1 MLNRRHMLYLALW
14 LLALP
19 GLSGSSFAQEPA
31 PNPPSFPPVMPSPAV
46 RATQVYTAPTGD
58 YVIGPGDVVD
68 IKVFKQPDL
77 TGRFRVGDSGSV
89 ELLFIGKQQLAGLTE
104 SEAADLLRQELR
116 KYLRQPE
123 VSVTVTEFNSR
134 LVTVI
139 GAVRTPGRQ
148 PLRRAMRL
156 LDVIALAGGLAE
168 DSSRFVNVIRYVSK
182 PAEESQP
189 APVTDTASAPGTDED
204 VPPDV
209 EILSINIDDIIA
221 GNAKNNLLLQPGDI
235 ISVPRA
241 DVVYLAGNVRK
252 PGSITARNPIT
263 VTQAIA
269 MASGLADGAKR
280 NDIRLYRTVPGKLER
295 EEIKISL
302 AAIQS
307 GKQKDLVLQANDV
320 LYVPHSELRSAGTTV
335 MRSLPT
341 LVTSALIP
349 LLTTAIIR

>member
-1 MLNRRHMLYLALW
+1 
-14 LLALP
+14 
-19 GLSGSSFAQEPA
+19 
-31 PNPPSFPPVMPSPAV
+31 
-46 RATQVYTAPTGD
+46 
-58 YVIGPGDVVD
+58 
-68 IKVFKQPDL
+68 
-77 TGRFRVGDSGSV
+77 
-89 ELLFIGKQQLAGLTE
+89 
-104 SEAADLLRQELR
+104 
-116 KYLRQPE
+116 
-123 VSVTVTEFNSR
+123 
-134 LVTVI
+134 
-139 GAVRTPGRQ
+139 
-148 PLRRAMRL
+148 MRL
-156 LDVIALAGGLAE
+156 LDVVALAGGLAE

-252 PGSITARNPIT
+252 PGPITARNPIT

-269 MASGLADGAKR
+269 MASGLAEGAKR

-295 EEIKISL
+295 EEIKVSL

-320 LYVPHSELRSAGTTV
+320 LYVPHSELRSAGTAL
-335 MRSLPT
+335 MRNLPT

-349 LLTTAIIR
+349 ILTTSIIR

>member
-1 MLNRRHMLYLALW
+1 MSSLLRVTRLATL
-14 LLALP
+14 LFFSIVGCSIQSQAQDAEPPLALP
-19 GLSGSSFAQEPA
+19 
-31 PNPPSFPPVMPSPAV
+31 SPAA
-46 RATQVYTAPTGD
+46 RATQSYAAPLGD

-89 ELLFIGKQQLAGLTE
+89 ELLFIGKQPLAGLTE

-123 VSVTVTEFNSR
+123 VSVTVAEFNSR

-139 GAVRTPGRQ
+139 GAVRSPGRL

-156 LDVIALAGGLAE
+156 LDVIALSGGLIE
-168 DSSRFVNVIRYVSK
+168 DSSRFVNIIRYVPR
-182 PAEESQP
+182 PATETP
-189 APVTDTASAPGTDED
+189 ATPDED
-204 VPPDV
+204 APPDV
-209 EILSINIDDIIA
+209 EIIPVNIDEIIA
-221 GNAKNNLLLQPGDI
+221 GNAQHNLLLQAGDI
-235 ISVPRA
+235 VSIPRA

-252 PGSITARNPIT
+252 PGPLMARNPVT

-269 MASGLADGAKR
+269 MASGFADGAKR
-280 NDIRLYRTVPGKLER
+280 NDLRLYRTVPGKLER

-320 LYVPHSELRSAGTTV
+320 LYVPHSELRTAGASF
-335 MRSLPT
+335 MRNLPN
-341 LVTSALIP
+341 LVTTALFPI
-349 LLTTAIIR
+349 LTTAIIR

>member
-1 MLNRRHMLYLALW
+1 MLNRRYLLCCALW
-14 LLALP
+14 WLALP
-19 GLSGSSFAQEPA
+19 GLAGFSFAQETA

-182 PAEESQP
+182 PAEEAQP
-189 APVTDTASAPGTDED
+189 ALGAAPTPEPDED

-252 PGSITARNPIT
+252 PGPITARNPIT

-269 MASGLADGAKR
+269 MASGLAEGAKR
-280 NDIRLYRTVPGKLER
+280 NDIRLYRTVPASWSVK
-295 EEIKISL
+295 KS
-302 AAIQS
+302 
-307 GKQKDLVLQANDV
+307 
-320 LYVPHSELRSAGTTV
+320 RSASPRFSPGNRKTWCC
-335 MRSLPT
+335 R
-341 LVTSALIP
+341 
-349 LLTTAIIR
+349 LTTCFTCPIPNCGRLEQP

>member
-1 MLNRRHMLYLALW
+1 MLNRRYLLCCALW
-14 LLALP
+14 WLALP
-19 GLSGSSFAQEPA
+19 GLAGFSFAQETA
-31 PNPPSFPPVMPSPAV
+31 PNPSSFPPVMPSPAV

-182 PAEESQP
+182 PAEEAQP
-189 APVTDTASAPGTDED
+189 ALGAAPTPEPDED

-252 PGSITARNPIT
+252 PGPITARNPIT

-320 LYVPHSELRSAGTTV
+320 LYVPHSELWSAGTTL

>member
-1 MLNRRHMLYLALW
+1 MSKLFQTICLG
-14 LLALP
+14 LLLGCSTS
-19 GLSGSSFAQEPA
+19 GLAQEAEPSPA
-31 PNPPSFPPVMPSPAV
+31 PTPLSLPSPAV
-46 RATQVYTAPTGD
+46 RATQTYAAPVGD

-77 TGRFRVGDSGSV
+77 TGRFRIGDTGSV

-116 KYLRQPE
+116 RYLRQPE

-139 GAVRTPGRQ
+139 GAVRSPGRL

-156 LDVIALAGGLAE
+156 LDVIALSGGLVE
-168 DSSRFVNVIRYVSK
+168 DSSRFVNIIRYVPK
-182 PAEESQP
+182 PA
-189 APVTDTASAPGTDED
+189 TDTPATPDED

-209 EILSINIDDIIA
+209 EIIPINIDDLIA
-221 GNAKNNLLLQPGDI
+221 GNAQNNILLQTGDI

-241 DVVYLAGNVRK
+241 DVIYLAGNVRK
-252 PGSITARNPIT
+252 PGPLTARNPIT

-269 MASGLADGAKR
+269 MGSGLIEGAKR
-280 NDIRLYRTVPGKLER
+280 NDLRLYRTVPGKLER
-295 EEIKISL
+295 EEIKVSL
-302 AAIQS
+302 AAIQA

-320 LYVPHSELRSAGTTV
+320 LYVPHSELRSAGTAL
-335 MRSLPT
+335 MRNLPT

-349 LLTTAIIR
+349 ILTTSIIR

>member
-1 MLNRRHMLYLALW
+1 MLNRRHMLCLALW
-14 LLALP
+14 WLALP
-19 GLSGSSFAQEPA
+19 GLAGFSFAQEPA
-31 PNPPSFPPVMPSPAV
+31 PNPPSFPPVMPSPTV
-46 RATQVYTAPTGD
+46 HATQVYAAPNGD
-58 YVIGPGDVVD
+58 YVIGPGDVVE

-77 TGRFRVGDSGSV
+77 TGRFRVSDSGSV
-89 ELLFIGKQQLAGLTE
+89 ELLFIGRQQLAGLTE
-104 SEAADLLRQELR
+104 SEAAELLRQALR

-139 GAVRTPGRQ
+139 GAVRSPGRQ

-168 DSSRFVNVIRYVSK
+168 DSSRFVNIIRYTPR
-182 PAEESQP
+182 PAEETQP
-189 APVTDTASAPGTDED
+189 VSGTSPALSDED
-204 VPPDV
+204 VPPEV
-209 EILSINIDDIIA
+209 EILSVNIDDIIA

-241 DVVYLAGNVRK
+241 DVIYLAGNVRK
-252 PGSITARNPIT
+252 PGPITARNPIT

-269 MASGLADGAKR
+269 MASGLAEGAKR

-320 LYVPHSELRSAGTTV
+320 LYVPHSELRSAGTTL